1 AIMGDIWQ
9 QILENFLISGNNC
22 SGYTEDAQ
30 GIQNYVMERLKSV
43 DSQFAKAFDGL
54 SLGGSYLDRVKL
66 GTPDE
71 FDLHMKLKFPFPIYP
86 KADRDGFVYL
96 YAPHGNSCNIVSSD
110 GYIRTAALQDWLRDA
125 FRKIFTSNLSLKCP
139 SGRSYEV
146 SYTLAGYACAHSLK
160 ATCGNRIIEFDLV
173 PAFSFARSEWPLS
186 NPPVPSNIAAQWPW
200 YAVPQKKKHSND
212 DRTYLAISPM
222 WEREMM
228 KDKQNLKNVL
238 RLMKGLRDAHKRD
251 LPHLSSYML
260 KTVILNRFDYISWN
274 SNLGSLFVE
283 MWGRLV
289 EYLRNR
295 RLPYYLD
302 NGHNVFDRMNDQELS
317 KCLATATDLLYK
329 LRNYQNNPGHLMN
342 LFDLN

>member
-9 QILENFLISGNNC
+9 QILENFLISDKNR
-22 SGYTEDAQ
+22 SEYTEDAQ
-30 GIQNYVMERLKSV
+30 GILNYVMEELKSV

-66 GTPDE
+66 RTPDE
-71 FDLHMKLKFPFPIYP
+71 FDLHMKLKFPFPIIP
-86 KADRDGFVYL
+86 KADILADGFVYL
-96 YAPHGNSCNIVSSD
+96 YAPQGRNICNIVSSD
-110 GYIRTAALQDWLRDA
+110 GYIHTAALQDWLRGA
-125 FRKIFTSNLSLKCP
+125 FRKIFKSNLSLKCP

-160 ATCGNRIIEFDLV
+160 ATCGSRVIEFDLV
-173 PAFSFARSEWPLS
+173 PAFSFSRSEWPFS
-186 NPPVPSNIAAQWPW
+186 NLPVPKNIAAKWPW
-200 YAVPQKKKHSND
+200 YAVPQKKKHSDD

-238 RLMKGLRDAHKRD
+238 RLMKGLRDAHEPD

-260 KTVILNRFDYISWN
+260 KTVILNRMHNISWN
-274 SNLGSLFVE
+274 SNLGSLFIE
-283 MWGRLV
+283 MWSRLV
-289 EYLRNR
+289 ENLRNR
-295 RLPYYLD
+295 RLPYYLAK
-302 NGHNVFDRMNDQELS
+302 GHNVFDRMNDQELS

-329 LRNYQNNPGHLMN
+329 L
-342 LFDLN
+342 